1 MFWGFVSFLKIMR
14 TTRAFVFSIPMN
26 DKKKN
31 IETTSTSFV
40 LLYLLKIAYQYR
52 DLLTGK
58 GNF

>member
-1 MFWGFVSFLKIMR
+1 MFWGFVSFLKSIR
-14 TTRAFVFSIPMN
+14 ATRAFVFSIMN

-52 DLLTGK
+52 DLLTGN
-58 GNF
+58 GDF